1 MLYPT
6 HCRMCASMKKKV
18 DKWSRD
24 SKWSKV
30 RFYICNVDDV
40 PSKKINDLK
49 FFFEENDQF

>member
-6 HCRMCASMKKKV
+6 HSRMCASMKKKV

-40 PSKKINDLK
+40 PSKKITIHFLRS
-49 FFFEENDQF
+49 FFY

>member
-40 PSKKINDLK
+40 PSKKITI
-49 FFFEENDQF
+49 